1 MPNTLGP
8 ALNTYFGG
16 NLKSA
21 NPGYIIFDQ
30 KLPVVQDLFKILSLY
45 PAFIFWKVTF
55 SVGLLKIS
63 PFAS

>member
-21 NPGYIIFDQ
+21 NPGYILFEVACCIRFIQNSFSLSCIYILKGNIFS
-30 KLPVVQDLFKILSLY
+30 KSIENLS
-45 PAFIFWKVTF
+45 IC
-55 SVGLLKIS
+55 
-63 PFAS
+63 